1 VTIRI
6 GKKRFY
12 LVDDLVKIL
21 PITALTIRGYLRK
34 GRIKGQKMG
43 KLWYVSKENLEAF
56 LEGDKVE
63 GTIQLTD
70 EMAKNIKQAL
80 EDIKGEP
87 KGE

>member
-6 GKKRFY
+6 GKKRYY
-12 LVDDLVKIL
+12 LVEDLVKIL
-21 PITALTIRGYLRK
+21 PINALTIRGYLRK
-34 GRIKGQKMG
+34 GRIKGRKMG

-56 LEGDKVE
+56 LEGDKAE

-80 EDIKGEP
+80 EDIKEEP